1 MSALRKHWE
10 IRSPAPEAFISATG
24 LSPLLANL
32 LYHRDQRDPAAVAAF
47 LAADARP
54 TLHDPLLLRGMAAAC
69 ERISRAIANAEPMA
83 VYGDFDVDG
92 VTAVTLLV
100 QALSAMGATIRP
112 YIPHRTREGYGLN
125 RAAVSHLA
133 EEGVRLLLTVDC
145 GISNVEEVA
154 EAQRL
159 GLDVIVTDHHH
170 PPATLPPAL
179 AIINPKQPECPYP
192 FKDLVGVGIAYKLV
206 QALVRRGHSLGGLRG
221 RDLLDVV
228 ALGTVA
234 DMGPLRDENRVLVRL
249 GLNALNTTQRPGIQ
263 ALVRVAGL
271 QLGRVTASDI
281 GYMLGPRLNA
291 AGRLDDA
298 VRAYHL
304 LLAPTLAEANTLA
317 DELNTAN
324 RERQALTKQV
334 QESARELAAA
344 TGRDQQRIV
353 VLADESFPAG
363 VVGLVAGKLA
373 EEWGRPVLLLERGPT
388 QSRGSARSVPGFS
401 LIEAL
406 TSCHELFVRFGGHA
420 AAAGFTIENSKIPD
434 LETRLLTL
442 AAHQLSAE
450 GVQPTLTIDATVPL
464 DVLNWELLSELEQLE
479 PFGQANPTPTLMS
492 SGVTVVDARPLGAQ
506 GHHLRMVLRQAS
518 GQTVEAIAFRMGHLA
533 DALRRHPQIDVAYH
547 LEVNEWN
554 NERRLQLNVRDFRR
568 AQPAGEG

>member
-1 MSALRKHWE
+1 MSALRKRWE
-10 IRSPAPEAFISATG
+10 LRSPAPADFIQATG
-24 LSPLLANL
+24 LHPLLAQL

-47 LAADARP
+47 LADDSRP
-54 TLHDPLLLRGMAAAC
+54 MLHDPLLMRGMAEACDRIIAAI
-69 ERISRAIANAEPMA
+69 EQAEPMA

-100 QALSAMGATIRP
+100 QALGAMGATIRP

-125 RAAVSHLA
+125 QAAVRQLA
-133 EEGVRLLLTVDC
+133 DEGVRLLITVDC
-145 GISNVEEVA
+145 GISNVDEVA
-154 EAQRL
+154 VAQQL

-179 AIINPKQPECPYP
+179 AILNPKQAGCAYP

-206 QALVRRGHSLGGLRG
+206 QALVRRGMKLAGLRG

-234 DMGPLRDENRVLVRL
+234 DMGPLRDENRVLVRMGL
-249 GLNALNTTQRPGIQ
+249 TALNATQRPGLQ
-263 ALVRVAGL
+263 ALIQVAGL
-271 QLGRVTASDI
+271 KLGNISAGDI

-304 LLAPTLAEANTLA
+304 LLASTKAEAETIA
-317 DELNTAN
+317 HELNTVN

-334 QESARELAAA
+334 QASARELAVAS
-344 TGRDQQRIV
+344 GRDQQRIV
-353 VLADESFPAG
+353 VLADEHFPAG

-373 EEWGRPVLLLERGPT
+373 EEWGRPVLLIERGPT

-406 TSCHELFVRFGGHA
+406 TSCQQLFVRFGGHA
-420 AAAGFTIENSKIPD
+420 AAAGFTIENSNLPE
-434 LETRLLTL
+434 LEAHLLAL
-442 AAHQLSAE
+442 AATQLSAE
-450 GVQPTLTIDATVPL
+450 GLTPSLTLDADIPL
-464 DVLNWELLSELEQLE
+464 QSVGWELWNELARLE
-479 PFGQANPTPTLMS
+479 PFGQANPTPILMS
-492 SGVTVVDARPLGAQ
+492 SGVTVVDARPRGAEGQ
-506 GHHLRMVLRQAS
+506 HLRMLLRQNS
-518 GQTVEAIAFRMGHLA
+518 GPTLEAIAFRMGHLA
-533 DALRRHPQIDVAYH
+533 EPLRRHPHIDVAYY

-568 AQPAGEG
+568 AKG